1 MINATALRGHTVLAL
16 HAHPDDEAIFTG
28 ITLRRL
34 ADAGVRVVLVV
45 ATAGDLGRS
54 RIPLA
59 PDESIA
65 RRRVTELE
73 QSAALLGVDRLVLLG
88 RRDSGLPGWASGA
101 HARALAG
108 ADPLVLASR
117 LAELADAEGAATLI
131 YDDEHGIYAHPDH
144 RAVHHIGSITA
155 ELTGATSYRIT
166 VDREHLH
173 ASAPGEHLVHRAAGA
188 ARVGFGRVP
197 AEISLTITGG
207 TRHLAIKHAAVTAHA
222 SQIGPDQV
230 PADRFD
236 AGYGREWFVRHGA
249 PGVLDSLGGA
259 EPTVTAARH
268 GRGEPVTAA
277 P

>member
-1 MINATALRGHTVLAL
+1 MFDAPALRGHTVLAL

-34 ADAGVRVVLVV
+34 ADAGIRVVLVV

-59 PDESIA
+59 PGESIA
-65 RRRVTELE
+65 RRRILELE
-73 QSAALLGVDRLVLLG
+73 RSAALLGVERLVLLG
-88 RRDSGLPGWASGA
+88 RRDSGLPGWASGT

-117 LAELADAEGAATLI
+117 LADLADAEGAATLL
-131 YDDEHGIYAHPDH
+131 YDDEQGIYAHPDH
-144 RAVHHIGSITA
+144 RAAHHIGAITA

-173 ASAPGEHLVHRAAGA
+173 ASAPGDHLVQHAAGA
-188 ARVGFGRVP
+188 AQVGFGRVP
-197 AEISLTITGG
+197 GEITLTVTGSAK
-207 TRHLAIKHAAVTAHA
+207 HLAIKHAAITAHA
-222 SQIGPDQV
+222 SQVGADQV
-230 PADRFD
+230 PTDRFG
-236 AGYGREWFVRHGA
+236 AAYGQEWFVRCGP
-249 PGVLDSLGGA
+249 PGVLDSLGDAGPATGA
-259 EPTVTAARH
+259 AVQW
-268 GRGEPVTAA
+268 GGEPVSAA